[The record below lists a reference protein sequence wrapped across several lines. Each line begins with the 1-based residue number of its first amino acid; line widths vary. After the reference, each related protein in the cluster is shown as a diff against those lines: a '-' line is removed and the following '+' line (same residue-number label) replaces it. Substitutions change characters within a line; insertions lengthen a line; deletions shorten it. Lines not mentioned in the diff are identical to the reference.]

1 MVVDLIPGTSEKSL
15 TCNGT
20 EEPLGNLISATDAAS
35 SSRQLENFCADR
47 AFPRGFSDE
56 TSLARSMHSRSCSVY
71 VTQSGGAIV
80 NIGVASPVSRSATAA
95 RVPQQN
101 DRPADSRCIGR
112 HDRRFPRS
120 AKLVLLS
127 ALLSLGAASGSQAG
141 SVPDFRG
148 TWDVALSKIVENSC
162 GTVPMAEI
170 ALQIDA
176 SGNTL
181 VADQPDIVG
190 VSGTYSGFATKDGAQ
205 LVRTESCPVVPDP
218 VCSPDVSAFSFSPT
232 SGNELPTRARVSYV
246 EHRRGADGSY
256 LCSIMMKGTA
266 TKRDGT
272 EQLQRTTSRIE

>member
-1 MVVDLIPGTSEKSL
+1 MNTVD
-15 TCNGT
+15 
-20 EEPLGNLISATDAAS
+20 
-35 SSRQLENFCADR
+35 
-47 AFPRGFSDE
+47 
-56 TSLARSMHSRSCSVY
+56 
-71 VTQSGGAIV
+71 
-80 NIGVASPVSRSATAA
+80 ASPVSRSAISA

-101 DRPADSRCIGR
+101 DRPADYRCTGR

-120 AKLVLLS
+120 AKLVLLT
-127 ALLSLGAASGSQAG
+127 ALLSLGAASESQAG
-141 SVPDFRG
+141 NVPDFRG

-162 GTVPMAEI
+162 GTVPMAEV

-205 LVRTESCPVVPDP
+205 LVQTESCPVVPDQ
-218 VCSPDVSAFSFSPT
+218 VCSPDVSVFSFSPT
-232 SGNELPTRARVSYV
+232 SGNGLPTRARVSYV

-272 EQLQRTTSRIE
+272 GQ